1 MFSRR
6 HIRLKRCATLM
17 VFIECVK
24 YCGGEFSNLRVILA
38 SLIAAASLRPNEHLL
53 NQVMEAG
60 E

>member
-1 MFSRR
+1 MLR
-6 HIRLKRCATLM
+6 IR

-24 YCGGEFSNLRVILA
+24 YRGGEFSNGRVILA
-38 SLIAAASLRPNEHLL
+38 SLIAAASLRPNEHVL